1 MRTHRALCASGIGRL
16 TAEGKRARIS
26 CVRRLCTA
34 SLCLALAACGLGGEG
49 SDPTAGWSAEKI
61 YAEAKAELSAGN
73 LAQATRLFARLESRY
88 PFGRYAQQAQLEL
101 AYGHYRLGEREQA
114 LATLNR
120 FAKMYPTSP
129 AMDYVFYLRGLV
141 HFNEQMG
148 LLVKLGGQNL
158 AERDLKAARSAY
170 DAFRVVVEQYPDSR
184 YGDDARLRLRY
195 LVNNM
200 AAGELSIARYY
211 WLRGAHVAASN
222 RAQDLIRQFPD
233 APAVEEALV
242 ILVLSSRAL
251 GLKQQAED
259 AERVFRLNYP
269 RSTRLEK
276 PDQGESRWWE
286 FWR

>member
-1 MRTHRALCASGIGRL
+1 MKKVRGKVFGLGLAFSLL
-16 TAEGKRARIS
+16 T
-26 CVRRLCTA
+26 
-34 SLCLALAACGLGGEG
+34 ACGLGNEG
-49 SDPTAGWSAEKI
+49 PDPTAGWSAEKI

-73 LAQATRLFARLESRY
+73 LAQATRLFSRLESRF

-114 LATLNR
+114 LSTLSR

-129 AMDYVFYLRGLV
+129 AMDYVYYLRGLV

-148 LLVKLGGQNL
+148 LLVKLGGQSL
-158 AERDLKAARSAY
+158 ADRDLKAAREAY
-170 DAFRVVVEQYPDSR
+170 DAFRVVVEQYPESR

-195 LVNNM
+195 LLNNM
-200 AAGELSIARYY
+200 AEGELAIARFY

-222 RAQDLIRQFPD
+222 RAQGVIRQFPD
-233 APAVEEALV
+233 TPAVEEALA
-242 ILVLSSRAL
+242 ILTLSSREL

-269 RSTRLEK
+269 KSTRLDG
-276 PDQGESRWWE
+276 PDRGEGRWWE